1 MGKDQFFCHLIGSF
15 SIRKTSRLD
24 KKKRLED
31 KPVFIYDMLLII
43 NNSGALE
50 FPISKIK
57 TLEWFE

>member
-1 MGKDQFFCHLIGSF
+1 M
-15 SIRKTSRLD
+15 
-24 KKKRLED
+24 KRLED

-43 NNSGALE
+43 NNSGTLE